1 MPLLLVPL
9 VGLQSAWA
17 RPARRGTSARAHA
30 PACWVVER
38 GEPGKT
44 LIGMDV
50 GNCSAVPRAKDVD
63 APSLAVFK
71 ARSDGALSKL
81 V

>member
-1 MPLLLVPL
+1 MPLRSVPL
-9 VGLQSAWA
+9 VGLLSPWA

-30 PACWVVER
+30 PACCVLVR

-44 LIGMDV
+44 LIGMDE
-50 GNCSAVPRAKDVD
+50 GNCSAVPRAEDVD

-71 ARSDGALSKL
+71 ARSDGALSNL
-81 V
+81 I